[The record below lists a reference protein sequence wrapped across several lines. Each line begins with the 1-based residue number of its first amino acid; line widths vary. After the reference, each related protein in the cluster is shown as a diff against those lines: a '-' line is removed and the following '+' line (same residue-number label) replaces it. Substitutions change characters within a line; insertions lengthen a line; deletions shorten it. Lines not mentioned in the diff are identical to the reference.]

1 MNKYVRRRC
10 MSHNSILYV
19 GIDVHERESQVAVL
33 EKSGKLLL
41 EDRVPTGELEEFI
54 SSIEGKKHVAI
65 ESVGFIHPIYER
77 VKHRRGEKKAIIAVA
92 RKLVSYAYWM
102 LKRNITYEE
111 LHPWLFA

>member
-1 MNKYVRRRC
+1 
-10 MSHNSILYV
+10 MSHNSIIYI

-77 VKHRRGEKKAIIAVA
+77 LSSIDRCKVYVA
-92 RKLVSYAYWM
+92 NPNKLNLISQSSTKNDAKILGYLLRM
-102 LKRNITYEE
+102 N
-111 LHPWLFA
+111 